1 MSSLTIPAPCLQG
14 FESIHRRWN
23 EKEQITEAK
32 ILPGEFYVTTRNE
45 RIFTV
50 LGSCIAVCV
59 RDIKTGVGGM
69 NHFMLPIISH
79 ERLNEQS
86 SAIIGTATRYGNF
99 AMEHLVNNILKNGG
113 RRGFLEVKV
122 FGGGRVMKAMTDV
135 GQKNIDFIFE
145 YLASEGFRVTAQDVG
160 DVYPRKVLFY
170 PATGRARV
178 RKIQDP
184 NVEVI
189 VSRELVYK
197 KAMENLKVESEIEL
211 F

>member
-1 MSSLTIPAPCLQG
+1 MSFSTQPYPCIQG

-23 EKEQITEAK
+23 EQDQITEAK
-32 ILPGEFYVTTRNE
+32 ILPGEFYVTVKNE
-45 RIFTV
+45 RILTV

-69 NHFMLPIISH
+69 NHFMLPLISQ
-79 ERLNEQS
+79 ERLNEES
-86 SAIIGTATRYGNF
+86 YTIIGTATRYGNF
-99 AMEHLVNNILKNGG
+99 AMEHLINTILKNGG

-122 FGGGRVMKAMTDV
+122 FGGGRVMNAMTDV
-135 GQKNIDFIFE
+135 GKKNIDFIFR
-145 YLASEGFRVTAQDVG
+145 YLDSEGLRVVAKDVG
-160 DVYPRKVLFY
+160 DIHARKVLYY

-178 RKIQDP
+178 RKILDN
-184 NVEVI
+184 NVERI

-197 KAMENLKVESEIEL
+197 KTMDDISVEGEIEL

>member
-1 MSSLTIPAPCLQG
+1 MSSLTIPDPCLQG
-14 FESIHRRWN
+14 FESIQRRWN

-135 GQKNIDFIFE
+135 GQKNIDFIFCLLYTSDAADE
-145 YLASEGFRVTAQDVG
+145 L
-160 DVYPRKVLFY
+160 
-170 PATGRARV
+170 
-178 RKIQDP
+178 
-184 NVEVI
+184 
-189 VSRELVYK
+189 SR
-197 KAMENLKVESEIEL
+197 
-211 F
+211 